1 MEFTVPPS
9 FLATKYPHERDTRIV
24 FDEGPHIYYIDGS
37 SDGYVSVTTFN
48 HANFEHFDA
57 DKIIKGMMSSKRW
70 PQSKYYG
77 QTVDE
82 IKAGW
87 DKNCNE
93 AADAGTKMHY
103 DIECYYNEVSVENDS
118 IEYQYFKN
126 FLKDYSDLKPYRTEW
141 TVFNED
147 IKLSG

>member
-57 DKIIKGMMSSKRW
+57 DKIIK
-70 PQSKYYG
+70 
-77 QTVDE
+77 E
-82 IKAGW
+82 
-87 DKNCNE
+87 
-93 AADAGTKMHY
+93 
-103 DIECYYNEVSVENDS
+103 
-118 IEYQYFKN
+118 
-126 FLKDYSDLKPYRTEW
+126 
-141 TVFNED
+141 
-147 IKLSG
+147 